1 MTKTVQISA
10 SEFKARIARFKDLVP
25 NVKEYARKTGVH
37 EDAYRYV
44 AVQEI
49 FYLLGASNKNV
60 AAATAPAIEGP
71 KGAAVYIVG
80 TPPGDGPTLH
90 AHMRT
95 WETFVVLSGRYEFAA
110 GDYGQYT
117 VILEPFDMFSCP
129 PGVTRSFT
137 NVSDQPANLL
147 VVIQGETEALDDIA
161 LAPEYG
167 ETVAK
172 LWGAEAKA
180 GLERVGM
187 AFDIEKVEASEKVSL

>member
-10 SEFKARIARFKDLVP
+10 SEFKARIARFKDLSP
-25 NVKEYARKTGVH
+25 NVKEYAQKTGIH

-44 AVQEI
+44 AVEEI
-49 FYLLGASNKNV
+49 FYLLGASNPTV
-60 AAATAPAIEGP
+60 PAATAPAIEGP

-117 VILEPFDMFSCP
+117 VVLEPFDMFSCP
-129 PGVTRSFT
+129 PGVSRRFT

-147 VVIQGETEALDDIA
+147 VVIQGQTEALDDIA

-167 ETVAK
+167 DAVVMR
-172 LWGAEAKA
+172 WGEAAKA

-187 AFDIEKVEASEKVSL
+187 AFDIEKVEPKETLAL